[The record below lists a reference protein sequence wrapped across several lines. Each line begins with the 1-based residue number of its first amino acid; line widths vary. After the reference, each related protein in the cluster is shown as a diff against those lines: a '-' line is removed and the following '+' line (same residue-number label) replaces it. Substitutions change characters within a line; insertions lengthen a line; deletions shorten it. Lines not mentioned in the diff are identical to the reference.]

1 MVTETE
7 SGTESP
13 DVLRAEVVSLRA
25 RIDALVRSEAALR
38 EQLERSQRI
47 VDRIPVL
54 LYIYDLV
61 ERRNVYANRDL
72 AEMLDFSPEEAAGL
86 GPDVLGSLA
95 NPDDREAMFTTHLQR
110 LAEVPDGEVVAL
122 MYRVRDAHGD
132 ERWLNSRHTVLERD
146 ESGKP
151 TKILGTVKDITDLK
165 RAEDE
170 LARMSE
176 EMLRRVEEIHT
187 LKAFVTNARDGIAL
201 ADAQGLVVYAN
212 AAFQEL
218 TGYGERVIGMSLV
231 DVVGPNQ
238 VEPSVYEIIPILGQ
252 QGRWEGRIQYTRPD
266 GSVWSGHVNAFTITG
281 ASGASFQLAAIVR
294 DVTAQLKADEERAAL
309 QARLIE
315 AQREAIR
322 EIGTPLIP
330 IADSV
335 VAMPLIGAIDHDRAK
350 RLLEVLLHG
359 VSSQR
364 ASAAILDITGVKT
377 VDAVVADTLVRAAR
391 AASLL
396 GAEVILTG
404 IGPVVAHALVELGAD
419 LGGVVVRGTF
429 QSGIAYALS
438 RAKGRAAVGSS
449 AR

>member
-1 MVTETE
+1 MVSETE
-7 SGTESP
+7 SGSESP
-13 DVLRAEVVSLRA
+13 DALRAEVISLRA
-25 RIDALVRSEAALR
+25 RVDSLARSEAALR
-38 EQLERSQRI
+38 EELKRSQRI
-47 VDRIPVL
+47 VERVPVL

-61 ERRNVYANRDL
+61 SRRNIYANRDL
-72 AEMLDFSPEEAAGL
+72 AEMLDFSSEEAAGL
-86 GPDVLGSLA
+86 GPDVLGALA
-95 NPDDREAMFTTHLQR
+95 HPDDRQAMFTTHLDR
-110 LAEVPDGEVVAL
+110 LTEAPDGEVVTL
-122 MYRVRDAHGD
+122 MYRVRDAHGE

-146 ESGKP
+146 EAGKP
-151 TKILGTVKDITDLK
+151 ITLLGTVKDITDLK

-176 EMLRRVEEIHT
+176 EMLRRAEEIHT

-201 ADAQGLVVYAN
+201 ADPQGVVVYAN

-218 TGYGERVIGMSLV
+218 TGFGERVAGMPLSGII
-231 DVVGPNQ
+231 DPEQ
-238 VEPSVYEIIPILGQ
+238 IEPSLAEILPLLIQ
-252 QGRWEGRIQYTRPD
+252 QGRWEGLLRYKRPD
-266 GSVWSGHVNAFTITG
+266 GAAWTGHVNAFTIAS
-281 ASGASFQLAAIVR
+281 ASGGSFQLAAIVR

-309 QARLIE
+309 QARLIA

-350 RLLEVLLHG
+350 RLLEVLLEG

-364 ASAAILDITGVKT
+364 AMAAILDITGVKT

-391 AASLL
+391 SASLL

-404 IGPVVAHALVELGAD
+404 IGPAVAQALVELGAD

-429 QSGIAYALS
+429 QSGIAYALTRS
-438 RAKGRAAVGSS
+438 EARAVG
-449 AR
+449 RR

>member
-1 MVTETE
+1 MVPE
-7 SGTESP
+7 SELRTESP
-13 DVLRAEVVSLRA
+13 DALLAEVISLRA
-25 RIDALVRSEAALR
+25 RVAALSRSEAALR
-38 EQLERSQRI
+38 EELQRSQRI

-54 LYIYDLV
+54 LYIYDIV
-61 ERRNVYANRDL
+61 GRRNIFANRDL

-86 GPDVLGSLA
+86 GPDVLGALA
-95 NPDDREAMFTTHLQR
+95 HPEDREAMFTTHLQR
-110 LAEVPDGEVVAL
+110 LTDAPDGEVVTL
-122 MYRVRDAHGD
+122 MYRVRDAHGE

-146 ESGKP
+146 ESNKP
-151 TKILGTVKDITDLK
+151 ITLLGTVKDITDLK

-176 EMLRRVEEIHT
+176 EMLRRAEEIHT

-201 ADAQGLVVYAN
+201 ASPEGVFVYAN

-218 TGYGERVIGMSLV
+218 TGYGEP
-231 DVVGPNQ
+231 VVGMALTDVIDPDQ
-238 VEPSVYEIIPILGQ
+238 AAPRMSEVLSFLTQ
-252 QGRWEGRIQYTRPD
+252 QGRWEGLMQYKRPD
-266 GSVWSGHVNAFTITG
+266 GTVWTGHVNAFTITS
-281 ASGASFQLAAIVR
+281 ASGGSLQLAAIVR
-294 DVTAQLKADEERAAL
+294 DVTAQLRADEERAAL

-315 AQREAIR
+315 AQAEAIR

-335 VAMPLIGAIDHDRAK
+335 IAMPLIGAIDVDRAK
-350 RLLEVLLHG
+350 RLLEVLLQG
-359 VSSQR
+359 VASQR

-404 IGPVVAHALVELGAD
+404 VGAALAQALVELGAD

-438 RAKGRAAVGSS
+438 RAQTRVV
-449 AR
+449 ARR

>member
-61 ERRNVYANRDL
+61 ERRNDYATRDL

-187 LKAFVTNARDGIAL
+187 LKAFVTNARD
-201 ADAQGLVVYAN
+201 
-212 AAFQEL
+212 
-218 TGYGERVIGMSLV
+218 
-231 DVVGPNQ
+231 
-238 VEPSVYEIIPILGQ
+238 
-252 QGRWEGRIQYTRPD
+252 
-266 GSVWSGHVNAFTITG
+266 
-281 ASGASFQLAAIVR
+281 
-294 DVTAQLKADEERAAL
+294 
-309 QARLIE
+309 
-315 AQREAIR
+315 
-322 EIGTPLIP
+322 
-330 IADSV
+330 
-335 VAMPLIGAIDHDRAK
+335 
-350 RLLEVLLHG
+350 
-359 VSSQR
+359 
-364 ASAAILDITGVKT
+364 
-377 VDAVVADTLVRAAR
+377 
-391 AASLL
+391 
-396 GAEVILTG
+396 
-404 IGPVVAHALVELGAD
+404 
-419 LGGVVVRGTF
+419 
-429 QSGIAYALS
+429 
-438 RAKGRAAVGSS
+438 
-449 AR
+449 